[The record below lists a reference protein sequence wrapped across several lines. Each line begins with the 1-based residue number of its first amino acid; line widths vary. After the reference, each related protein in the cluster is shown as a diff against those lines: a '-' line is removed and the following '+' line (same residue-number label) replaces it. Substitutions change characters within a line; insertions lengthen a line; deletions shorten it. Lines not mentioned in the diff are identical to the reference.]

1 MRVPVLDGIRAVAI
15 LLVILGHAIDS
26 ASPGAGHLFGWFGVG
41 VFFVLSGYLITSVLL
56 ADEAR
61 NGRVRLGR
69 FYRRRALRILPGLT
83 VFLIMLAA
91 LAKRGVLETPDR
103 TTWWASALYFR
114 NLAGGGWDTGH
125 LWSLALEEQ
134 FYCVWPAALVLVRKS
149 HRLGLIASVI
159 LICTVLRLF
168 WTGSAFDFIQ
178 RPDLRLDTFLIGG
191 ALALRPWKLTA
202 RIPLTLALIGA
213 AFWTPVTV
221 AFRWTRAAA
230 TPVSAALVAIVIW
243 WLVTNP
249 QCRVSRYLSTTVMVR
264 IGTISYGLYLWQQLF
279 LGPHLRWWSLP
290 AVLATACASYVFVER
305 PFLRIKDH
313 AKTEGPGPAR
323 EQAGAACRS

>member
-1 MRVPVLDGIRAVAI
+1 MRVPVLDGIRAAAI

-26 ASPGAGHLFGWFGVG
+26 ASPGAGHFFGWLGVA

-56 ADEAR
+56 ADETR
-61 NGRVRLGR
+61 NGHVQLGR

-83 VFLIMLAA
+83 VFLVVLAA
-91 LAKRGVLETPDR
+91 LAKQGILETPDR

-149 HRLGLIASVI
+149 HRLGFIASVI
-159 LICTVLRLF
+159 LICTVLRFF
-168 WTGSAFDFIQ
+168 WTGPAFDFIQ

-191 ALALRPWKLTA
+191 ALALRPWELIA
-202 RIPLTLALIGA
+202 RVPLAVALIGA

-221 AFRWTRAAA
+221 AFRWTRPVA
-230 TPVSAALVAIVIW
+230 TPVSAALIAIVIW

-249 QCRVSRYLSTTVMVR
+249 QSLASRYLSTAFMVW
-264 IGTISYGLYLWQQLF
+264 IGTISYGLYLWQQLL
-279 LGPHLRWWSLP
+279 LGPHFRWWSLP
-290 AVLATACASYVFVER
+290 AVVVAALASYLLVER
-305 PFLRIKDH
+305 PFLRFKDR
-313 AKTEGPGPAR
+313 AKAGAPAS
-323 EQAGAACRS
+323 EAGAACRS